1 MGGEHSG
8 IRAIVWDPK
17 HLGGAGLQAGWWGSW
32 EGAQQ
37 MKEKW
42 GQLEVLKHF
51 HFSDFSEK

>member
-1 MGGEHSG
+1 MGGEHSE

-17 HLGGAGLQAGWWGSW
+17 HLGGAGLQAGWWGSR